1 MSDDFLRVLV
11 ELVLRL
17 IIFMIDL
24 YDRLSARK
32 GKKESPGRKD
42 GRP

>member
-1 MSDDFLRVLV
+1 MTDELLRVLV
-11 ELVLRL
+11 ELALRL

-24 YDRLSARK
+24 YDRLSARR
-32 GKKESPGRKD
+32 GKKESPDRKD